1 MCDESFSINYTAN
14 IPQDVDRGWFMFF
27 VTLFNQ
33 IYWVTGATL
42 GGLFGVLIQF
52 DTKGLEFVMTAMFVV
67 IFLEQW
73 MKEKRHFTAVTGLL
87 VSLICRILFGAEN
100 FMIPAMLAILGVLTL
115 CRKSMEEGEEPQ

>member
-1 MCDESFSINYTAN
+1 
-14 IPQDVDRGWFMFF
+14 MFF

-42 GGLFGVLIQF
+42 GGLFGALIQF

-100 FMIPAMLAILGVLTL
+100 FMIPAMLAILGILTL
-115 CRKSMEEGEEPQ
+115 RRKSMEEGEEQQ